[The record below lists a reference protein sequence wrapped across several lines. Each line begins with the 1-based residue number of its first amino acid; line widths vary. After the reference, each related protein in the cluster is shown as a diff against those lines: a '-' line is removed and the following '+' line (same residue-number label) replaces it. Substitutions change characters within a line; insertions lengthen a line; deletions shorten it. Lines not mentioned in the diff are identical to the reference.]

1 MPSPIKPTF
10 TNYNSTTLG
19 TSLVELE
26 PAVPAKKSRVYLR
39 IENNHASHTVEVN
52 LGPAA
57 SEKPIALLAAG
68 EVFEVRADKFANY
81 VPQERISLRGSAA
94 ASVYGARI
102 GIISDSSTNV
112 DV

>member
-10 TNYNSTTLG
+10 TNYNSAVLG

-26 PAVPAKKSRVYLR
+26 PAVAAKKSRVYLR
-39 IENNHASHTVEVN
+39 IENNHATQTVELN
-52 LGPAA
+52 LGPTGQ
-57 SEKPIALLAAG
+57 EKPIALLAAG
-68 EVFEVRADKFANY
+68 EVFEAKADKFANY

-94 ASVYGARI
+94 ATVYGARI
-102 GIISDSSTNV
+102 GIISDSSTNL